1 MNSDHVRNLIA
12 QQRAIEA
19 SKPPVTDGKPTLG
32 DIAAGIVTVPVI
44 AWAIIDCIVRLLP

>member
-1 MNSDHVRNLIA
+1 MDASRVRDIIA